1 MTSASKGLLKET
13 IENCFANC
21 GVVEHPACTEDKDVD
36 KEFNNLFKELSEELQ
51 INGHIAA
58 DDTLILIKRFVHHFN
73 T

>member
-1 MTSASKGLLKET
+1 MQVDI
-13 IENCFANC
+13 IENMIKNC
-21 GVVEHPACTEDKDVD
+21 D
-36 KEFNNLFKELSEELQ
+36 KEINNLFKELSEELQ